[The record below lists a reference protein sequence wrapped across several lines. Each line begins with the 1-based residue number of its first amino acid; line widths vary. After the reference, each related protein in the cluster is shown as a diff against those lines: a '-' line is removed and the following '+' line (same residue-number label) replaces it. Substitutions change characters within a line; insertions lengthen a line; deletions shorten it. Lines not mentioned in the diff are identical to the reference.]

1 MKKLE
6 SLNLSERVTP
16 ELLTSMSIEL
26 VGMDIALT
34 PERIVEECNRIR
46 RDLTGLYRFGVI
58 TSEDLDELRDYACE
72 YMRDRLERW
81 INNA

>member
-6 SLNLSERVTP
+6 SLNLSEKVTS
-16 ELLTSMSIEL
+16 EILTSMSVEL

-34 PERIVEECNRIR
+34 PEHIVEECERIS
-46 RDLTGLYRFGVI
+46 RDLTALYRFDLI
-58 TSEDLDELRDYACE
+58 TSEDLDELRDYTRE

-81 INNA
+81 IKQ

>member
-1 MKKLE
+1 MKRLE
-6 SLNLSERVTP
+6 SLNLSEKVTP
-16 ELLTSMSIEL
+16 ELITSMNVEL
-26 VGMDIALT
+26 VGMDIAVT

-46 RDLTGLYRFGVI
+46 RDLAALYRFNLI

-81 INNA
+81 IKQ

>member
-6 SLNLSERVTP
+6 SLNLSKRVTP

-34 PERIVEECNRIR
+34 PERIVEESNRIR
-46 RDLTGLYRFGVI
+46 RDLTALYRFEII
-58 TSEDLDELRDYACE
+58 TSEDLDELRDYVCE

-81 INNA
+81 IKQ

>member
-6 SLNLSERVTP
+6 SLNLSKRVTP

-34 PERIVEECNRIR
+34 PERIVEESNRIR
-46 RDLTGLYRFGVI
+46 RDLTALYRFDII
-58 TSEDLDELRDYACE
+58 TSEDLDELRDYVCE

-81 INNA
+81 IKQ